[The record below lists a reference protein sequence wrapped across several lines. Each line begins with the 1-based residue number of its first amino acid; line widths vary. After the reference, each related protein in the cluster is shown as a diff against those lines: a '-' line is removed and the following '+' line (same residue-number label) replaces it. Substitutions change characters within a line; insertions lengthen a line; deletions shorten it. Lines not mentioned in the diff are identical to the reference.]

1 MEKSAY
7 HFNFE
12 DLIVYQKAMEFGEIV
27 DKLLLKFPKHE
38 MYKLTSQFGRAADSI
53 ALNTAEGSSG
63 SDPQFHKHLG
73 IAWFSANECVSC
85 NTKARLR
92 NYITFEEFE
101 ENRRLLTEL
110 TKMITTLRKKIYNR
124 INDKQK

>member
-12 DLIVYQKAMEFGEIV
+12 DLLVYQKAMEFGEV
-27 DKLLLKFPKHE
+27 VNKLLMKFPKHE
-38 MYKLTSQFGRAADSI
+38 IYKLTSQFGRAADSI
-53 ALNTAEGSSG
+53 ALNISEGVSG
-63 SDPQFHKHLG
+63 TDAQFHHYLG
-73 IAWFSANECVSC
+73 IAWRSANESVCC

-92 NYITFEEFE
+92 NYITFDEFD

-110 TKMITTLRKKIYNR
+110 TKMITTLRKMIYQR
-124 INDKQK
+124 INNMKK